1 MNEPG
6 WPGLHPEWY
15 PAPNAVSLT
24 LPSQHLTQS
33 ELSQVGGISQSGL
46 RREVGRDINLV
57 IGWAFRRNV
66 RREGKRREG
75 EERRGGMEMGEES
88 SLSVTQPS

>member
-1 MNEPG
+1 M
-6 WPGLHPEWY
+6 
-15 PAPNAVSLT
+15 
-24 LPSQHLTQS
+24 
-33 ELSQVGGISQSGL
+33 
-46 RREVGRDINLV
+46 REVGRLINLV
-57 IGWAFRRNV
+57 FGWAFRRNV